1 MLDRKGRLQRQLQW
15 CSLSYLFWVPPP
27 KNLICCLMPHVWPSQ
42 VSPLDSSLQA
52 KLPAAAFET
61 FIEIQQETFLLA
73 SLHSPSFDL

>member
-1 MLDRKGRLQRQLQW
+1 MKSDI
-15 CSLSYLFWVPPP
+15 FF
-27 KNLICCLMPHVWPSQ
+27 LMPHVWSPQ
-42 VSPLDSSLQA
+42 VSPLDSSLQV